1 MAVDFSTVLYAPN
14 FDVWARAITVT
25 PVVSAPGAGSYQMR
39 GVYDTDETIIQGLD
53 GVSIISDQK
62 TVLDILEAEFVANGY
77 AAPLQGDII
86 DIPAEGNI
94 PACGPFEVV
103 DRKDNGGGEI
113 TLIIRLLEV
122 AP

>member
-1 MAVDFSTVLYAPN
+1 MAVDFSALDYAPN
-14 FDVWARAITVT
+14 FDMWARTITVT

-39 GVYDTDETIIQGLD
+39 GIYDTDELLVQGLD

-62 TVLDILEAEFVANGY
+62 TIVDILESEFVNSGY
-77 AAPLQGDII
+77 ALPVQGDII
-86 DIPAEGNI
+86 DIPPENNI

-103 DRKDNGGGEI
+103 DRKDNGGGET
-113 TLIIRLLEV
+113 TLVIRLLGV